1 VSANAYDNV
10 GVVGVQFKLD
20 GSNLG
25 SEDTAAPY
33 SISWNTTLASL
44 GTRALTAVARDA
56 AGNTVT
62 SAAVNVVVD
71 RNMAACPPPP
81 PPTPSTPTV
90 NFGGHSMRTTS
101 FGQTFQLTN
110 GGAGNLTITGI
121 SVTAG
126 FSIVGHNCSTLSS
139 GASCNVTVNFT
150 PTTQG
155 TASGTITITNS
166 AGTSTMNAIGVG
178 ERSLVTHYYHA
189 ILNREPDS
197 GGKVYWDGEAARMTS
212 LGANINETWFVMAG
226 NFFNSPEYQSAG
238 KNNAQFVTDLYNT
251 FFNRV
256 PDSGGFN
263 FWMGQIAGGL
273 PREVVLISFM
283 FSPEFRTFA
292 EAIFGNTAARP
303 EVDMVVDFF
312 RGILSRL
319 PETAGFNYWVGQ
331 LKTAQCKGPGAVYAK
346 VHEISNAFIFSPEYS
361 GRGRNNTQY
370 VTDMYNSFLRRGADA
385 GGVNFWINQL
395 NTGAKDRNT
404 VRTDFIASP
413 EFSARVNAVMSA
425 GCSP

>member
-1 VSANAYDNV
+1 
-10 GVVGVQFKLD
+10 
-20 GSNLG
+20 
-25 SEDTAAPY
+25 
-33 SISWNTTLASL
+33 
-44 GTRALTAVARDA
+44 
-56 AGNTVT
+56 
-62 SAAVNVVVD
+62 
-71 RNMAACPPPP
+71 
-81 PPTPSTPTV
+81 
-90 NFGGHSMRTTS
+90 MRTTS

-197 GGKVYWDGEAARMTS
+197 GGKAFWEGEAARMTS

-273 PREVVLISFM
+273 PREVALLSFM
-283 FSPEFRTFA
+283 FSPEFRAFA

-303 EVDMVVDFF
+303 EVDMVVDFY
-312 RGILSRL
+312 RGLLNRL
-319 PETAGFNYWVGQ
+319 PETAAFNYWVGQ
-331 LKTAQCKGPGAVYAK
+331 LKTAQCQGPGAVYAK
-346 VHEISNAFIFSPEYS
+346 VHEISNAFIFSAEYS

-370 VTDMYNSFLRRGADA
+370 VADMYNAFLRRGGDA

-395 NTGAKDRNT
+395 NTGGKDRNT
-404 VRTDFIASP
+404 VPANFVASP